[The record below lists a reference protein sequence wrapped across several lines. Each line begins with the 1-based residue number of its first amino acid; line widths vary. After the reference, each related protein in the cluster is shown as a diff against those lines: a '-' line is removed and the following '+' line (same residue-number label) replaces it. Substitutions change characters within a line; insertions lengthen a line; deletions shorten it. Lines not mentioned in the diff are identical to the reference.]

1 MFLFRYLYRKAKDLT
16 SKPNKIQQVSKP
28 FHFKQFSIEQDQC
41 TMKVGTDGVLLGAWA
56 DVDSATTAL
65 DIGTGTGLIA
75 MMLAQR
81 SSQLMVKAVEVDELA
96 CEQAV
101 VNFTKTPFANR
112 LEVIATSIQDYA
124 RSTTDN
130 FDLIVSNPPFF
141 SGGTFS
147 ASQERNDVRHTVK
160 LPHGELLQRSRSLL
174 RKTGKLCVIL
184 PLIEG
189 LRFQEL
195 APQYGLYCTKVT
207 EVKPKIEKSVE
218 RLLMQFE
225 RVQSELEK
233 DELVI
238 QHEKRNDW
246 TAEYIELTKAFYLK
260 M

>member
-1 MFLFRYLYRKAKDLT
+1 M
-16 SKPNKIQQVSKP
+16 SKP

-56 DVDSATTAL
+56 DIVGATTVL

-81 SSQLMVKAVEVDELA
+81 SPELMVKAVEVDEIA
-96 CEQAV
+96 CQQAL
-101 VNFTKTPFANR
+101 VNFGNTPFAER
-112 LEVIATSIQDYA
+112 LEVINTSIQDYA
-124 RSTTDN
+124 RSTTDT

-147 ASQERNDVRHTVK
+147 TSQERNDVRHTVK
-160 LPHGELLQRSRSLL
+160 LPHGELLQRSRALL
-174 RKTGKLCVIL
+174 NKTGKFCVIL
-184 PLIEG
+184 PFIEG

-195 APQYGLYCTKVT
+195 ALQYGLYCTKVT
-207 EVKPKIEKSVE
+207 EVKPKVNKNVE

-225 RVQSELEK
+225 RVENVLRK

-246 TAEYIELTKAFYLK
+246 TEEYIELTKAFYLK